1 MYLDVYWKNYRFI
14 LIVGLFIV
22 FDEYVRRGGWGS
34 GGKVWEMDFESFF
47 DFVLVL
53 ENREILEGLIYLF
66 KCLDF

>member
-1 MYLDVYWKNYRFI
+1 MFI
-14 LIVGLFIV
+14 ISNRVFWLYCLYFVV

-34 GGKVWEMDFESFF
+34 GGKVWEMDFESFL